1 MASNTP
7 FKPKQDREYNVD
19 QDTVDAIIKKRFNT
33 ERKPKKF
40 TWKGL
45 MDATSILETNP
56 FSKNKRINGGQRGSR
71 KRLYRY
77 I

>member
-45 MDATSILETNP
+45 MNATSILETNP
-56 FSKNKRINGGQRGSR
+56 FSPR
-71 KRLYRY
+71 KLATASTCSLFMYLFSF
-77 I
+77 